1 MTFYVDW
8 DNIFTNSLFFNVVST
23 YSVINWIFLVL
34 VRARIQNTSKCY
46 IVFINKDVDKIW
58 VILVIHKQNYYAY
71 IYIYQQLLRNEK
83 KND

>member
-46 IVFINKDVDKIW
+46 IVFINKNV
-58 VILVIHKQNYYAY
+58 Y
-71 IYIYQQLLRNEK
+71 
-83 KND
+83 KNMSNSCYS

>member
-34 VRARIQNTSKCY
+34 VRGRIQNTSKCY
-46 IVFINKDVDKIW
+46 IVFINKDVDK
-58 VILVIHKQNYYAY
+58 NMSNSCYS
-71 IYIYQQLLRNEK
+71 
-83 KND
+83 

>member
-34 VRARIQNTSKCY
+34 VRARIQNTSECY
-46 IVFINKDVDKIW
+46 IVFINKDVDK
-58 VILVIHKQNYYAY
+58 NMSNSCYS
-71 IYIYQQLLRNEK
+71 
-83 KND
+83 

>member
-1 MTFYVDW
+1 MAFYVDW

-46 IVFINKDVDKIW
+46 IVFINKDVDKNMSNSCYS
-58 VILVIHKQNYYAY
+58 KTEP
-71 IYIYQQLLRNEK
+71 RCK
-83 KND
+83 FGRG

>member
-34 VRARIQNTSKCY
+34 VRARIQNKSKCY
-46 IVFINKDVDKIW
+46 IVFINKDVDK
-58 VILVIHKQNYYAY
+58 NMSNSCYS
-71 IYIYQQLLRNEK
+71 
-83 KND
+83 